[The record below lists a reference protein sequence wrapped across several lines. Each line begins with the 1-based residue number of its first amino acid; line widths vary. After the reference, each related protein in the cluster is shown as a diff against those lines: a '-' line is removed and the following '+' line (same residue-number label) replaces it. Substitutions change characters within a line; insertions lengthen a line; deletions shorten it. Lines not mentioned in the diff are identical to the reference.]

1 MSMQQVKPMESGH
14 VSATGRLC
22 CRRDMDAGVKKDIW
36 PMMEDFSKQA
46 QDLCVDLEAKREE
59 EMKFLENLR
68 QKYGAGKI
76 DIFSLSWKKE
86 DENEH
91 QGTN

>member
-1 MSMQQVKPMESGH
+1 MIELSKDEKNYIIELSGVYRELH
-14 VSATGRLC
+14 AKIGEIE
-22 CRRDMDAGVKKDIW
+22 K
-36 PMMEDFSKQA
+36 MMEDFSKQA

>member
-1 MSMQQVKPMESGH
+1 MIELSKDEKNYIIELSGVYRELH
-14 VSATGRLC
+14 AKIGEIE
-22 CRRDMDAGVKKDIW
+22 K
-36 PMMEDFSKQA
+36 MMEDFSKQA

-68 QKYGAGKI
+68 QKYGAGNI
-76 DIFSLSWKKE
+76 DVFSLSWKKE